1 MQLYYFS
8 NPIRSFLRIFIL
20 IFLTGCGSYQYSS
33 IMTEDIYETIEN
45 VSPQTTQ
52 STASTNTQS
61 SYYQNAFSEKSN
73 EYAAVNN
80 ENDVLFTDADEYT
93 DSSVE
98 NDSTNNNY
106 GPWGDNKTNVTI
118 NMIGGQSMYNLRG
131 SRSNYPSWL
140 MNYGYGYGNVFGYG
154 VNSWGFGYDMYWTK
168 PYWNNFHNGLFYPY
182 WNNMGYGYG
191 GYGYGY
197 GGWPGNGWYG
207 GYSFYNNY
215 YRNNNT
221 NVAYISGRRGSSNL
235 TSRSNFSSRAS
246 NNNYTNQS
254 SISDNMI
261 NSNLRDRTSRIE
273 TLNQTLVTKPSY
285 YSKPSSSLNTSN
297 SKPSNWRP
305 SNSNSN
311 SKPSYNNSNN
321 NSKPSYNNSNSN
333 SKPSNNSRPSFN
345 SSSSSRSVNS
355 SSSTSSRGGKGGGN

>member
-1 MQLYYFS
+1 
-8 NPIRSFLRIFIL
+8 
-20 IFLTGCGSYQYSS
+20 
-33 IMTEDIYETIEN
+33 MTEDIYETKDN
-45 VSPQTTQ
+45 VSNNNVQNSETLKNQ
-52 STASTNTQS
+52 SFDFLALTEGMN
-61 SYYQNAFSEKSN
+61 YYSE
-73 EYAAVNN
+73 N
-80 ENDVLFTDADEYT
+80 ENDVLFTDAEEYS
-93 DSSVE
+93 DANIE
-98 NDSTNNNY
+98 NDSTDVKY
-106 GPWGDNKTNVTI
+106 GPWGDKKTNVSI
-118 NMIGGQSMYNLRG
+118 NILGGYGIYSLRG
-131 SRSNYPSWL
+131 SRSNYPAWL

-154 VNSWGFGYDMYWTK
+154 VNSWGFGYDMYWAR
-168 PYWNNFHNGLFYPY
+168 PFYQNLHNGLFFPY
-182 WNNMGYGYG
+182 WNYNMG

-235 TSRSNFSSRAS
+235 SSRSNFSSRAS
-246 NNNYTNQS
+246 NNNYTDQS

-345 SSSSSRSVNS
+345 SSSSSRSGNS